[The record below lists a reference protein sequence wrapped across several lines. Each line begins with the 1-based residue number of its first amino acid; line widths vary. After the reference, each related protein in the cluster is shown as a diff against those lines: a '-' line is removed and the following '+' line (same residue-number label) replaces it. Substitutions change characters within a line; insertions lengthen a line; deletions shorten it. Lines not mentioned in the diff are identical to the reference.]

1 MKRKKRIKYLK
12 MLDKAVELKTIYNIK
27 DENENYGI
35 NSSPKILIITL
46 FSILLILS
54 WLSFQWLY
62 EYRYFITIHR
72 YINSHFSIYFPL
84 QVSSIALYILNFIII
99 VIISIPSNYFIIK
112 TILSLMKKEN
122 SIQFDKLPKIIFLPI
137 LIYSFLFLLAN
148 FIYKSYYSYYY
159 FYFGFLLSLISC
171 FSLLKIN
178 IDKRIVNNNYFN
190 LNYEN
195 DFIKLFFE
203 NFFFEILLGFNIYY
217 LFYVISQII
226 YYFTSDLLIEN
237 YLGIVA
243 DIFFGI
249 VCSYINCVLKS
260 IIFSALNIIIYLG
273 IFHFQFTIRREERE
287 EINLGNGEIILSVI
301 FMVCYLFES
310 IYIILY

>member
-1 MKRKKRIKYLK
+1 
-12 MLDKAVELKTIYNIK
+12 
-27 DENENYGI
+27 
-35 NSSPKILIITL
+35 
-46 FSILLILS
+46 
-54 WLSFQWLY
+54 
-62 EYRYFITIHR
+62 
-72 YINSHFSIYFPL
+72 
-84 QVSSIALYILNFIII
+84 
-99 VIISIPSNYFIIK
+99 
-112 TILSLMKKEN
+112 MKKEN
-122 SIQFDKLPKIIFLPI
+122 NIQFDKLPKIIFLPI
-137 LIYSFLFLLAN
+137 LIYSFLFLIAN
-148 FIYKSYYSYYY
+148 FIYKSNYSYYY
-159 FYFGFLLSLISC
+159 FYFGFLLGLISC

-178 IDKRIVNNNYFN
+178 IDKRIVNDNYFN

-195 DFIKLFFE
+195 DFVKLFFE

-243 DIFFGI
+243 NIFFGI

-260 IIFSALNIIIYLG
+260 IIFFSINYYAINISLLNIIIYLG

-301 FMVCYLFES
+301 FILCYLIES
-310 IYIILY
+310 IYIILYKC